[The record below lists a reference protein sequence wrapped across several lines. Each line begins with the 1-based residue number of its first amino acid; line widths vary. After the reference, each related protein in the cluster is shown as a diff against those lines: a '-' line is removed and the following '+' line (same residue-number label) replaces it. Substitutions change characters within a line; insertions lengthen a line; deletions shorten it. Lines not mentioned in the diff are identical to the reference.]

1 MEHTHLVKGL
11 DYALLQKLQTTLTTN
26 DIVMNKL
33 SQILSHVRAGG
44 KKSKKEKAKKDKSGK
59 AAKERVKPVDDSI
72 YGEIGDYVAPI
83 TTEEKQSRSIRQ
95 RLKLARVIALFKGG
109 GREDPWNYS
118 SSLFCECSLRYLKGQ
133 CSNVW

>member
-83 TTEEKQSRSIRQ
+83 TTEEKQSR
-95 RLKLARVIALFKGG
+95 
-109 GREDPWNYS
+109 
-118 SSLFCECSLRYLKGQ
+118 
-133 CSNVW
+133 